1 MSAPKPAHAPEVDPV
16 IAAFDN
22 ARPLDEPLSPEEIA
36 ALEEAMADQ
45 EPGISSKE
53 LLERLRPKT

>member
-1 MSAPKPAHAPEVDPV
+1 MSAPKPARAPEFDPA

-22 ARPLDEPLSPEEIA
+22 ARPLDEALSPEEIA
-36 ALEEAMADQ
+36 ALEEAMADPA
-45 EPGISSKE
+45 PGISSKE